1 MAKDHM
7 RLVSATSPE
16 DLADGHGID
25 NERSLERGGGNGGG
39 GNMTERLD
47 KLEKKVEAI
56 DSTLIRLNESLIRL
70 DSKIDLQS
78 SKLTGALEL
87 QSAKL
92 ASALELQSSKLAS
105 ELALQ
110 SQKISLSLD
119 NHTSVFD
126 GKLKDQ
132 KIAIVFWVLTI
143 PGALFGVVKL
153 FELLASK

>member
-1 MAKDHM
+1 MGELFRHPTASFDIVKQTPAPH
-7 RLVSATSPE
+7 TP
-16 DLADGHGID
+16 D
-25 NERSLERGGGNGGG
+25 NSGGSGGGSD
-39 GNMTERLD
+39 MTERLD

-56 DSTLIRLNESLIRL
+56 DLTLSRLNESLIRL

-78 SKLTGALEL
+78 SKLTGALDL

-92 ASALELQSSKLAS
+92 ASSMELQTSKLTS

-110 SQKISLSLD
+110 SQKISLSLE

-153 FELLASK
+153 FELLAPK